1 MSDINTK
8 EADGINEFGKPYKV
22 LIVDDSAF
30 VVKQL
35 QQIFVSEQ
43 YNVVGTAENGEEGVL
58 MYKEYK
64 PDLVTMDIT
73 MPKMDGIT
81 ALTKII
87 EYDKNAKVVMVSALG
102 KEDMV
107 KKALLAGAKNYITK
121 PLDRKKVLERIKMVL
136 TKKTIIIYCLFAW
149 NNLF

>member
-43 YNVVGTAENGEEGVL
+43 YNVVGTA
-58 MYKEYK
+58 
-64 PDLVTMDIT
+64 
-73 MPKMDGIT
+73 
-81 ALTKII
+81 
-87 EYDKNAKVVMVSALG
+87 
-102 KEDMV
+102 
-107 KKALLAGAKNYITK
+107 
-121 PLDRKKVLERIKMVL
+121 
-136 TKKTIIIYCLFAW
+136 
-149 NNLF
+149 

>member
-8 EADGINEFGKPYKV
+8 EADGINEFWKPFKV

-136 TKKTIIIYCLFAW
+136 TKK
-149 NNLF
+149 

>member
-121 PLDRKKVLERIKMVL
+121 PLDRKKVLERINIVL
-136 TKKTIIIYCLFAW
+136 ANKQ
-149 NNLF
+149 

>member
-8 EADGINEFGKPYKV
+8 EADGINEFGKPFKV

-87 EYDKNAKVVMVSALG
+87 EYDKNARVVMVSALG

-136 TKKTIIIYCLFAW
+136 TKK
-149 NNLF
+149 

>member
-1 MSDINTK
+1 MSDINK
-8 EADGINEFGKPYKV
+8 KAADGINEFGKSFRV
-22 LIVDDSAF
+22 LLVDDSAF

-35 QQIFVSEQ
+35 QQILVSEQ
-43 YNVVGTAENGEEGVL
+43 YSVVGTAENGEEGVM
-58 MYKEYK
+58 MYKELK
-64 PDLVTMDIT
+64 PDVVTMDIT

-87 EYDKNAKVVMVSALG
+87 EFDKNAKVVMVSALG

-136 TKKTIIIYCLFAW
+136 DKK
-149 NNLF
+149 

>member
-8 EADGINEFGKPYKV
+8 EADGINEFGKPFKV

-30 VVKQL
+30 VVRQL

-136 TKKTIIIYCLFAW
+136 TKK
-149 NNLF
+149 

>member
-1 MSDINTK
+1 MAELNSK
-8 EADGINEFGKPYKV
+8 KGDGISDLGKQYRIL
-22 LIVDDSAF
+22 LIDDSAF

-35 QQIFVSEQ
+35 QQIFVSEN
-43 YNVVGTAENGEEGVL
+43 YKVVGTAENGEEGVL
-58 MYKEYK
+58 MYKEHK
-64 PDLVTMDIT
+64 PDLVTLDIT

-81 ALTKII
+81 ALTKIM
-87 EYDKNAKVVMVSALG
+87 EFDKEAKVVMVSALG

-136 TKKTIIIYCLFAW
+136 DKK
-149 NNLF
+149 

>member
-1 MSDINTK
+1 M
-8 EADGINEFGKPYKV
+8 
-22 LIVDDSAF
+22 DDSAF

-35 QQIFVSEQ
+35 QQIFISEN
-43 YNVVGTAENGEEGVL
+43 YKVVGTAENGEEGVS
-58 MYKEYK
+58 MYKEHK
-64 PDLVTMDIT
+64 PDLVTLDIT

-87 EYDKNAKVVMVSALG
+87 EFDKEAKVVMVSALG

-121 PLDRKKVLERIKMVL
+121 PLDRKKVLERIRMVL
-136 TKKTIIIYCLFAW
+136 EKK
-149 NNLF
+149 

>member
-1 MSDINTK
+1 MSDI
-8 EADGINEFGKPYKV
+8 PYKV

-136 TKKTIIIYCLFAW
+136 TKNKQ
-149 NNLF
+149 

>member
-1 MSDINTK
+1 MTDIDNKDKNSNSDYRI
-8 EADGINEFGKPYKV
+8 

-30 VVKQL
+30 VIKQL
-35 QQIFVSEQ
+35 QQIFVSRQ
-43 YNVVGTAENGEEGVL
+43 YTVAGVAENGHDAL
-58 MYKEYK
+58 RLYKELK

-81 ALTKII
+81 ALTEIVS
-87 EYDKNAKVVMVSALG
+87 YDKDAKVIMISALG

-121 PLDRKKVLERIKMVL
+121 PLDRKKVLERVASVL
-136 TKKTIIIYCLFAW
+136 SKSK
-149 NNLF
+149 

>member
-8 EADGINEFGKPYKV
+8 EPDGISESGKPYRV
-22 LIVDDSAF
+22 LLVDDSAF
-30 VVKQL
+30 VLKQL

-43 YNVVGTAENGEEGVL
+43 YSIAGTAENGEEGVL
-58 MYKEYK
+58 MYKEFK

-136 TKKTIIIYCLFAW
+136 SKK
-149 NNLF
+149 

>member
-1 MSDINTK
+1 MTDVNNKEKNSNSDYRI
-8 EADGINEFGKPYKV
+8 

-30 VVKQL
+30 VIKQL
-35 QQIFVSEQ
+35 QQIFVSRQ
-43 YNVVGTAENGEEGVL
+43 YIVAGVAENGHDAL
-58 MYKEYK
+58 RLYKELK

-81 ALTKII
+81 ALTEIVS
-87 EYDKNAKVVMVSALG
+87 YDKDAKVIMISALG

-121 PLDRKKVLERIKMVL
+121 PLDRKKVLERVASVL
-136 TKKTIIIYCLFAW
+136 SKSK
-149 NNLF
+149 

>member
-136 TKKTIIIYCLFAW
+136 TKK
-149 NNLF
+149 

>member
-1 MSDINTK
+1 MSENINTK
-8 EADGINEFGKPYKV
+8 EADGINEFGKPFKV

-64 PDLVTMDIT
+64 PDL
-73 MPKMDGIT
+73 
-81 ALTKII
+81 
-87 EYDKNAKVVMVSALG
+87 YYNA
-102 KEDMV
+102 
-107 KKALLAGAKNYITK
+107 
-121 PLDRKKVLERIKMVL
+121 
-136 TKKTIIIYCLFAW
+136 
-149 NNLF
+149 

>member
-1 MSDINTK
+1 MAELNSKNG
-8 EADGINEFGKPYKV
+8 DGINDLGKQYRIL
-22 LIVDDSAF
+22 LIDDSAF

-35 QQIFVSEQ
+35 QQIFVSEN
-43 YNVVGTAENGEEGVL
+43 YKVVGTAENGEEGVL

-64 PDLVTMDIT
+64 PDLVTLDIT

-81 ALTKII
+81 ALTKIM
-87 EYDKNAKVVMVSALG
+87 EFDKEAKVVMVSALG

-136 TKKTIIIYCLFAW
+136 DKK
-149 NNLF
+149 

>member
-1 MSDINTK
+1 MNTK
-8 EADGINEFGKPYKV
+8 EADGINEFGKPFKV

-87 EYDKNAKVVMVSALG
+87 EYDKNARVVMVSALG

-136 TKKTIIIYCLFAW
+136 TKK
-149 NNLF
+149 

>member
-121 PLDRKKVLERIKMVL
+121 PLDRKKVHLL
-136 TKKTIIIYCLFAW
+136 GIIYFERDKI
-149 NNLF
+149 NRTTI

>member
-8 EADGINEFGKPYKV
+8 EPDGINELGKPYRV
-22 LIVDDSAF
+22 LLVDDSAF
-30 VVKQL
+30 VLKQL

-43 YNVVGTAENGEEGVL
+43 YSIAGTAENGEEGVL
-58 MYKEYK
+58 MYKEFK

-136 TKKTIIIYCLFAW
+136 AKK
-149 NNLF
+149 

>member
-121 PLDRKKVLERIKMVL
+121 PLDRTKVLDRIKMVRA
-136 TKKTIIIYCLFAW
+136 KNKQ
-149 NNLF
+149 

>member
-8 EADGINEFGKPYKV
+8 EADGINEFGKPFKV

-64 PDLVTMDIT
+64 PDLVTMYIT

-136 TKKTIIIYCLFAW
+136 TKK
-149 NNLF
+149 

>member
-1 MSDINTK
+1 MAELNSRNG
-8 EADGINEFGKPYKV
+8 DGINESGKQYRIL
-22 LIVDDSAF
+22 LIDDSAF

-35 QQIFVSEQ
+35 QQIFVSEN
-43 YNVVGTAENGEEGVL
+43 YKVVGTAENGEEGVL
-58 MYKEYK
+58 MYKEHK
-64 PDLVTMDIT
+64 PDLVTLDIT

-81 ALTKII
+81 ALTKIM
-87 EYDKNAKVVMVSALG
+87 EFDKEAKVVMVSALG

-136 TKKTIIIYCLFAW
+136 DKK
-149 NNLF
+149 

>member
-1 MSDINTK
+1 MSDFNSK
-8 EADGINEFGKPYKV
+8 NGEGIDELGNQYRI
-22 LIVDDSAF
+22 LLVDDSAF

-35 QQIFVSEQ
+35 QQIFVSEN
-43 YNVVGTAENGEEGVL
+43 YKVVGTAENGEEGVS
-58 MYKEYK
+58 MYKEHK
-64 PDLVTMDIT
+64 PDLVTLDIT

-81 ALTKII
+81 ALTKIM
-87 EYDKNAKVVMVSALG
+87 EFDKDAKVVMVSALG

-136 TKKTIIIYCLFAW
+136 SKK
-149 NNLF
+149 

>member
-1 MSDINTK
+1 MAELNSRNG
-8 EADGINEFGKPYKV
+8 DGISELGKQYRIL
-22 LIVDDSAF
+22 LIDDSAF

-35 QQIFVSEQ
+35 QQIFVSEN
-43 YNVVGTAENGEEGVL
+43 YKVVGTAENGEEGVL
-58 MYKEYK
+58 MYKEHK
-64 PDLVTMDIT
+64 PDLVTLDIT

-81 ALTKII
+81 ALTKIM
-87 EYDKNAKVVMVSALG
+87 EFDKEAKVVMVSALG

-136 TKKTIIIYCLFAW
+136 DKK
-149 NNLF
+149 

>member
-136 TKKTIIIYCLFAW
+136 TKKQ
-149 NNLF
+149 

>member
-1 MSDINTK
+1 MTDVNSKEKNSNSDYRI
-8 EADGINEFGKPYKV
+8 

-30 VVKQL
+30 VIKQL
-35 QQIFVSEQ
+35 QQIFVSRQ
-43 YNVVGTAENGEEGVL
+43 YIVAGVAENGHDAL
-58 MYKEYK
+58 RLYKELK

-81 ALTKII
+81 ALTEIVS
-87 EYDKNAKVVMVSALG
+87 YDKDAKVIMISALG

-121 PLDRKKVLERIKMVL
+121 PLDRKKVLERVASVL
-136 TKKTIIIYCLFAW
+136 SKSK
-149 NNLF
+149 